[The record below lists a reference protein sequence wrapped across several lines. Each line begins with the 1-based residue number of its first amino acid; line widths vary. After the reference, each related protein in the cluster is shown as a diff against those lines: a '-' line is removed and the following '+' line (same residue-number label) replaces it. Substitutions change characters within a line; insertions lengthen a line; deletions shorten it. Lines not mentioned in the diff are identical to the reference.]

1 MKRKKTAI
9 MKKEGGRERSRDRRK
24 IKMPEDGKMDQTKK
38 VLCRVL
44 MASLLVAAYFGKTC
58 YIHRSYQED
67 IAKRVLRFHVLAN
80 SDSQAD
86 QALKC
91 AVRDRVGTMMAEK
104 LQNADSLEESTDVVT
119 ENLQE
124 IETCAANVIRE
135 NGYDYPVHAALETC
149 AFPEKSY
156 GDYTFPSGTYE
167 ALRVVIGSGEGHN
180 WWCVM
185 YPNLCFANS
194 MYEVDAFS
202 GEKLREVL
210 EPEEYAAVLE
220 SGNYKVRFK
229 MLGFLNRVLE

>member
-1 MKRKKTAI
+1 
-9 MKKEGGRERSRDRRK
+9 MKKRFIAVCLAAAACVLLSTTIHTAMLQRDMSQK
-24 IKMPEDGKMDQTKK
+24 
-38 VLCRVL
+38 
-44 MASLLVAAYFGKTC
+44 
-58 YIHRSYQED
+58 
-67 IAKRVLRFHVLAN
+67 VLRFHVLAN

-185 YPNLCFANS
+185 YPSLCFYDSENGDE
-194 MYEVDAFS
+194 MVCDN
-202 GEKLREVL
+202 KLKNIL
-210 EPEEYAAVLE
+210 TPEEYSVVVGSEKVNVEFAAVE
-220 SGNYKVRFK
+220 AVKKIENYFN
-229 MLGFLNRVLE
+229 GD

>member
-1 MKRKKTAI
+1 MS
-9 MKKEGGRERSRDRRK
+9 GGSSLRIAFHNDTHSHAAAGYVTES
-24 IKMPEDGKMDQTKK
+24 IAVSCAGK
-38 VLCRVL
+38 
-44 MASLLVAAYFGKTC
+44 
-58 YIHRSYQED
+58 
-67 IAKRVLRFHVLAN
+67 
-80 SDSQAD
+80 

-194 MYEVDAFS
+194 MYEVDASS

>member
-1 MKRKKTAI
+1 
-9 MKKEGGRERSRDRRK
+9 MKKRFIAVCLAAAACILLSTTIHTAMLQREMSQK
-24 IKMPEDGKMDQTKK
+24 
-38 VLCRVL
+38 
-44 MASLLVAAYFGKTC
+44 
-58 YIHRSYQED
+58 
-67 IAKRVLRFHVLAN
+67 VLRFHVLAN

-86 QALKC
+86 QALKY

-104 LQNADSLEESTDVVT
+104 LQNVDSLEESTDVVT

-124 IETCAANVIRE
+124 IETCAAKVIGE

-194 MYEVDAFS
+194 MYEVDSAS
-202 GEKLREVL
+202 GEKMRCVL
-210 EPEEYAAVLE
+210 KCLD
-220 SGNYKVRFK
+220 F
-229 MLGFLNRVLE
+229 